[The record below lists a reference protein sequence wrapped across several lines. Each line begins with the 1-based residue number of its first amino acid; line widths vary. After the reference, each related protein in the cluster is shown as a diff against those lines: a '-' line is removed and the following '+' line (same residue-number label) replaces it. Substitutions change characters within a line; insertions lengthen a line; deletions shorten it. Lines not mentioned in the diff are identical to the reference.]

1 MKKFKFRLENVLAL
15 RTRIEQDKKRDL
27 ALVNKELVEATH
39 KIGLFKGVVNQTSLK
54 MKEKTKDTV
63 DVAQVMFFNSY
74 ILQLKQLIQFQHQKV
89 HEINQRLEE
98 KRKILAVATQNRK
111 IIEKLKEKQYD
122 EFMKNAE
129 RQEQLFIDDIAIS
142 KYIRDRKQ

>member
-54 MKEKTKDTV
+54 MKEKTKNTV

>member
-15 RTRIEQDKKRDL
+15 RIRIEQDKKREL

-39 KIGLFKGVVNQTSLK
+39 KIGLFKGVVNKTSLK
-54 MKEKTKDTV
+54 MKEKTQATV

-74 ILQLKQLIQFQHQKV
+74 ILQLKQLIQFQYDKV
-89 HEINQRLEE
+89 VEINNRLNE
-98 KRKILAVATQNRK
+98 KRAILSEATKNRK

-122 EFMKNAE
+122 IFIKDAE